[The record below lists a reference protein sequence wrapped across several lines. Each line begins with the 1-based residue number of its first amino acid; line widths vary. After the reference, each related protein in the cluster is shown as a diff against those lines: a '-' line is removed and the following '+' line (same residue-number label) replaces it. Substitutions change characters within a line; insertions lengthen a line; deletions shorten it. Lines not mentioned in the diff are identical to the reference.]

1 MSEIEVLREALERE
15 RSAREKAERLLEER
29 NQFVLETQRKFE
41 EAHKDVRVRLEYLSD
56 TLAKS
61 ESLLTAASEQL
72 EAVLDAVPGCVSW
85 IDKDLRYRGGNQY
98 FADILEVPSS
108 DIAGLPVGY
117 TQSGKEFL
125 EFSECFFASDEHE
138 MSREIMM
145 RVGKEERIFFVAA
158 RKYLDDRAAVFVG
171 VDVTEN
177 KRAEAEIRRA
187 QEQEIEI
194 GWTIQREL
202 LHERPPT
209 ALQGIETAALTI
221 PSKSIDGDF
230 YDFIE
235 HDPKCLDVV
244 IGDAMGKGIPAA
256 LVSAAMKSS
265 ILRSH
270 IRLAN
275 HDSRERLIAPA
286 SVLTQTAKAMVSQLV
301 TLETFLTLC
310 YARFEL
316 EYGRAT
322 LVDCGHTN
330 TIHYRRDEHKLDLIE
345 GENMPLGVLEDEVLL
360 EISVSF
366 GPGDVFLFY
375 SDGVTEAQSP
385 AGEFFGE
392 KRLAELVKTNS
403 DLSASELVESVCNE
417 TRAFSGSDTFR
428 DDLTIV
434 GVKIVGEVG
443 GAKCS
448 FGRMEARSDLAELP
462 AIRAFVRECCEN
474 APKTL
479 SSEKLDE
486 LILAVQEAGV
496 NIIKHAYED
505 RADGNIDISVRCGE
519 IDIEVIA
526 AHHGKEFDPSTVPA
540 PTFDGSK
547 ESGFGVYI
555 IEQFTDE
562 VRYETDETAE
572 TEHRIVMIKR
582 LA

>member
-1 MSEIEVLREALERE
+1 MSEIEALREALEQE
-15 RSAREKAERLLEER
+15 RSARKEAERLLEER

-85 IDKDLRYRGGNQY
+85 IDKDLRFRGGNQY
-98 FADILEVPSS
+98 FADILDIPSS
-108 DIAGLPVGY
+108 DISGLPVGY
-117 TQSGKEFL
+117 TRSGKEFL
-125 EFSECFFASDEHE
+125 EFAENFFESDEHE
-138 MSREIMM
+138 MSRDIVMHVRE
-145 RVGKEERIFFVAA
+145 EERVFFVAA

-171 VDVTEN
+171 MDVTEN
-177 KRAEAEIRRA
+177 KRAETEIRRA
-187 QEQEIEI
+187 REQEIEI

-202 LHERPPT
+202 LHERSPK
-209 ALQGIETAALTI
+209 ALDGLETAALTI

-270 IRLAN
+270 IRLADPSS
-275 HDSRERLIAPA
+275 HESLITPA
-286 SVLTQTAKAMVSQLV
+286 SIMTQTAKAMVSQLV

-330 TIHYRRDEHKLDLIE
+330 TIHYRRDEQKLVLIE
-345 GENMPLGVLEDEVLL
+345 GENMPLGVLEDEVLM
-360 EISVSF
+360 EIPVLF
-366 GPGDVFLFY
+366 GSGDVFLFY

-385 AGEFFGE
+385 TGEFFGE
-392 KRLAELVKTNS
+392 KLLADLVKAKS
-403 DLSASELVESVCNE
+403 DLSASELVQSVCDE
-417 TRAFSGSDTFR
+417 VRAFSGSDTFR

-434 GVKIVGEVG
+434 AVKITGDVG

-448 FGRMEARSDLAELP
+448 FGRMEVKSDLSELP
-462 AIRAFVRECCEN
+462 AIRGFVRECCEN
-474 APKTL
+474 APKPL
-479 SSEKLDE
+479 APDQLDE

-496 NIIKHAYED
+496 NIIKHAYDD
-505 RADGNIDISVRCGE
+505 RADENIDISVRCGE
-519 IDIEVIA
+519 SEIEVIA
-526 AHHGKEFDPSTVPA
+526 VHHGKEFDPATVPL

-562 VRYETDETAE
+562 VRYETDET
-572 TEHRIVMIKR
+572 EHRIVMLKR